1 MTYEGTLGVH
11 RTTCGSATVFDVF
24 FAPDAVGKACNSRRF
39 REIGELGDFLESLD
53 LNGEMV
59 VRALEDVC
67 MGRSAAIPHVTLT
80 DEVIQFEG
88 LDSITTR
95 NRRMN

>member
-11 RTTCGSATVFDVF
+11 RTTCGKATVFDVF
-24 FAPDAVGKACNSRRF
+24 FAPNADGNACNSRRF

-59 VRALEDVC
+59 VKALGEVC
-67 MGRSAAIPHVTLT
+67 KGRSAAIPHVKLS
-80 DEVIQFEG
+80 DEVIQIEG
-88 LDSITTR
+88 LDSMWTS